1 MKFTDDK
8 RDNNQPLLQNVQQ
21 KFEESTYEPIE
32 MSSQSDDLAD
42 RLQADVVNG
51 CGRVLVALNSC
62 KELEEYIKTDEVEK
76 KVRALQDFHY
86 TIGFAGGQSS
96 GKSTVVNAMLQYPL
110 MPTCKAAT
118 TCTPVELFY
127 SERIRITVA
136 DADTGKQL
144 MDYPCDK
151 ATANDF
157 TKLKEY
163 ACAVSALP
171 QVIENLQPFVDG
183 FVGSFKDGI
192 KPNQL
197 DMQANNPKHVAVLMM
212 MLLTVY
218 VKQNLEELTPSQKS
232 LIKLRKKTMAYFKI
246 PSDVPNISVRIQ
258 WNSPI
263 LKSGLRILDLPGLG
277 ANAEDKKLEGGK
289 ILKGHDTITKDAAI
303 GATDTMVVVQNPE
316 MLASVL
322 ETVKRM
328 VSNLKVKEAVVE
340 NCIVPVLNM
349 IDTCVGEA
357 GRENAILEFKTMLQ
371 NVGIKKESNEIFPLA
386 AIYGEY
392 AYEECA
398 NLGRT
403 LYCSKNL
410 QRLLERG
417 ADERRIKNKLDD
429 LTFELEDEYN
439 NSGVEALREFFRT
452 AFIERGKLEK
462 TFSTIAEIRAAGKDA
477 KSKIIAKKRGYEG
490 FAGVNKSLVET
501 AIPKL
506 KEIAYKPINKA
517 IDAIFVG
524 NFEDRISL
532 MTGLS
537 DQVVLDYKKA
547 FEEAAEEYYKRN
559 IKIVNG
565 MTLNW
570 AGFSSYARV
579 DSGKP
584 ENYRLYQDFKRE
596 SQRILVDMSSVNISY
611 AKVLSLI
618 KKDIE
623 TIFSDAVM
631 RLHSFADTYEPNL
644 YVTIGQHRE
653 HASADVIK
661 IFEDIIPVISEFVAD
676 QIEIVEN
683 GINRA
688 NRKIEQAQIDIA
700 NVIVE
705 KNYEFV
711 SAVSDYAI
719 NHIQVRS
726 SRFIIFDE
734 HVKMKIDGSDGAR
747 SVLGA
752 VKDLIGDNPEI
763 GATIQTVCSEQ
774 IINPMQE
781 WYSSAADSVAGAFNE
796 LQEKIG
802 ALLDEIA
809 AKLKNNTD
817 EKEEYI
823 RKLNGQL
830 KQVDEIFNELKQSIR
845 TSVEEVLPMAREKN
859 IISQK
864 YEKNMM
870 AWINGGEPVGE

>member
-246 PSDVPNISVRIQ
+246 PSGVPNISVRIQ

-371 NVGIKKESNEIFPLA
+371 NVGIKMESNEIFPLA

-462 TFSTIAEIRAAGKDA
+462 TFSTIAEIRTAGKDA
-477 KSKIIAKKRGYEG
+477 QSKILAQKRLYEG
-490 FAGVNKSLVET
+490 FAGTNETLVDT

-506 KEIAYKPINKA
+506 REIANKPIDKA
-517 IDAIFVG
+517 IDAISMG
-524 NFEDRISL
+524 SIGDKISL
-532 MTGLS
+532 MAGLS
-537 DQVVLDYKKA
+537 DRVVLDYKQA
-547 FEEAAEEYYKRN
+547 FKKAAEEYYTRN
-559 IKIVNG
+559 INIVNG
-565 MTLNW
+565 MTLTW
-570 AGFSSYARV
+570 AGFGSFARV

-584 ENYRLYQDFKRE
+584 ENYRLYQSFKAE
-596 SQRILVDMSSVNISY
+596 SQSIKVDMSSVNISY
-611 AKVLSLI
+611 AKVLSSI

-623 TIFSDAVM
+623 TIFNDAVM

-644 YVTIGQHRE
+644 HVTIGQYRE
-653 HASADVIK
+653 HASLEVIE
-661 IFEDIIPVISEFVAD
+661 IFEDIIPVISEFVSD
-676 QIEIVEN
+676 QIDIVEN

-688 NRKIEQAQIDIA
+688 NREIEQAQIDIA
-700 NVIVE
+700 NVIVD

-719 NHIQVRS
+719 NHIQVKS
-726 SRFIIFDE
+726 SKFMFFDE
-734 HVKMKIDGSDGAR
+734 HEKMKIDGSDGAK
-747 SVLGA
+747 SVLST
-752 VKDLIGDNPEI
+752 VKNLIGDNPEI
-763 GATIQTVCSEQ
+763 ETTIQTVCSEQ

-781 WYSSAADSVAGAFNE
+781 WYSSATDSVTESFVE
-796 LQEKIG
+796 LQEKINS
-802 ALLDEIA
+802 LLDEIA
-809 AKLKNNTD
+809 EKLKNNTG
-817 EKEEYI
+817 KSEEYI
-823 RKLNGQL
+823 SKLDGEL
-830 KQVDEIFNELKQSIR
+830 EQVDAIFNELKKSIR
-845 TSVEEVLPMAREKN
+845 TSVEGALPMAREKN

>member
-1 MKFTDDK
+1 MRFTDDK
-8 RDNNQPLLQNVQQ
+8 RENNQPQLQNTKQRAE
-21 KFEESTYEPIE
+21 KSTYEYIE
-32 MSSQSDDLAD
+32 MLSQSDDQAD
-42 RLQADVVNG
+42 QLQADVVNG

-76 KVRALQDFHY
+76 KVKALQDFHY

-96 GKSTVVNAMLQYPL
+96 GKSTVVNAVLQYPL

-151 ATANDF
+151 ATASDF
-157 TKLKEY
+157 AKLKEY

-197 DMQANNPKHVAVLMM
+197 DMQVNNPKHVAVLMM

-218 VKQNLEELTPSQKS
+218 VKQNLEELTPNQKT
-232 LIKLRKKTMAYFKI
+232 LIKLREKTMTYFKI
-246 PSDVPNISVRIQ
+246 PSDIPNISVRIQ

-277 ANAEDKKLEGGK
+277 ANAQDKKLGGGK
-289 ILKGHDTITKDAAI
+289 VLKGHDTITKDAIAS
-303 GATDTMVVVQNPE
+303 TDTMVVVQNPE

-322 ETVKRM
+322 ETVKQM

-371 NVGIKKESNEIFPLA
+371 NIGIKKESSDIFPLS

-392 AYEECA
+392 AYEDCA
-398 NLGRT
+398 DKSRT
-403 LYCSKNL
+403 LFCSKAI
-410 QRLLERG
+410 QEAREDG
-417 ADERRIKNKLDD
+417 ADQDEIDETIESEAKKLKRR
-429 LTFELEDEYN
+429 YN
-439 NSGVEALREFFRT
+439 GSGVEALREFFRT

-462 TFSTIAEIRAAGKDA
+462 TFSTIAEIRTAGKDA
-477 KSKIIAKKRGYEG
+477 QSKILAQKRLYEG
-490 FAGVNKSLVET
+490 FAGTNETLVDT

-506 KEIAYKPINKA
+506 REIANKPIDKA
-517 IDAIFVG
+517 IDAISMG
-524 NFEDRISL
+524 SIGDKISL
-532 MTGLS
+532 MAGLS
-537 DQVVLDYKKA
+537 DRVVLDYKQA
-547 FEEAAEEYYKRN
+547 FKKAAEEYYTRN
-559 IKIVNG
+559 INIVNG
-565 MTLNW
+565 MTLTW
-570 AGFSSYARV
+570 AGFGSFARV

-584 ENYRLYQDFKRE
+584 ENYRLYQSFKAE
-596 SQRILVDMSSVNISY
+596 SQSIKVDMSSVNISY
-611 AKVLSLI
+611 AKVLSSI

-623 TIFSDAVM
+623 TIFNDAVM

-644 YVTIGQHRE
+644 HVTIGQYRE
-653 HASADVIK
+653 HASLEVIE
-661 IFEDIIPVISEFVAD
+661 IFEDIIPVISEFVSD
-676 QIEIVEN
+676 QIDIVEN

-688 NRKIEQAQIDIA
+688 NREIEQAQIDIA
-700 NVIVE
+700 NVIVD

-719 NHIQVRS
+719 NHIQVKS
-726 SRFIIFDE
+726 SKFMFFDE
-734 HVKMKIDGSDGAR
+734 HEKMKIDGSDGAK
-747 SVLGA
+747 SVLST
-752 VKDLIGDNPEI
+752 VKNLIGDNPEI
-763 GATIQTVCSEQ
+763 ETTIQTVCSEQ

-781 WYSSAADSVAGAFNE
+781 WYSSATDSVTEAFVE
-796 LQEKIG
+796 LQEKINS
-802 ALLDEIA
+802 LLDEIA
-809 AKLKNNTD
+809 EKLKNNTG
-817 EKEEYI
+817 KSEEYI
-823 RKLNGQL
+823 SKLDGEL
-830 KQVDEIFNELKQSIR
+830 EQVDAIFNELKKSIR
-845 TSVEEVLPMAREKN
+845 TSVEGALPMAREKN